1 MLPYSVESFFHWPIL
16 YWMELTHLPPIN
28 LAWNSKQIDVFTII
42 EWKLQSLCICWR
54 TFRKWSSSGRR
65 ETEWICL
72 PCAITS
78 FGILCSYFS
87 ITSIGDI
94 GSKDFCGRRWW
105 CYIWG
110 TKENDC
116 SVREQSTLILHVNYW
131 GRVKESYLANLICK
145 KHERIQR
152 YDLIWV
158 DKDEWMISIRILFP
172 RSSPWSILYVCC
184 SRLFGTFLYCGFIS
198 YNVYSLIIVI
208 ESLSLLFPRFLKQC
222 DHLSVINCK

>member
-1 MLPYSVESFFHWPIL
+1 MNVALFCWIIFS
-16 YWMELTHLPPIN
+16 LTHFILN
-28 LAWNSKQIDVFTII
+28 GIDLFTPNQSRLKFWTNWWFTII
-42 EWKLQSLCICWR
+42 EWVLQSLCICWR

-105 CYIWG
+105 CCIWG
-110 TKENDC
+110 TEENDC

-131 GRVKESYLANLICK
+131 GREKESYLAYLICK
-145 KHERIQR
+145 KMKESRGM
-152 YDLIWV
+152 IWYELAWMS
-158 DKDEWMISIRILFP
+158 EWFP
-172 RSSPWSILYVCC
+172 
-184 SRLFGTFLYCGFIS
+184 
-198 YNVYSLIIVI
+198 
-208 ESLSLLFPRFLKQC
+208 
-222 DHLSVINCK
+222 